1 MEKYRIHCERLSSS
15 LDDCEKKLTGFEIQ
29 EDYHAADL
37 RKVSRTIGELGFG
50 ILKVSVFINALSNV
64 HSCLRLLMSLKC
76 QKLHDLIYGQ
86 PLDLNWFVAV
96 AL

>member
-37 RKVSRTIGELGFG
+37 RKVRKIIMCASEIRTSSIC
-50 ILKVSVFINALSNV
+50 VSVIWIIFDNNRAETKIFAHVKSG
-64 HSCLRLLMSLKC
+64 K
-76 QKLHDLIYGQ
+76 
-86 PLDLNWFVAV
+86 
-96 AL
+96 